1 MQTTMSTSDM
11 TANYYPSATSSDWV
25 QSQNTTV
32 PLGFHATPRTL
43 FLGGVLVAVVLVRV
57 PAPASCASWC
67 RASIWRSICRGPQ
80 SGIRGVS
87 PLPSTTHSRLVRVIE
102 NVSNHLS
109 TCLVRDASDRQL
121 PVTTD
126 EQGKKPTHLCQCDG
140 TGPVRSPVQCCTPSY
155 VGLMMYV
162 SAFVC
167 VWSRL
172 VPHQHLMF
180 SLGES
185 KSTLGSQSI

>member
-1 MQTTMSTSDM
+1 M

-32 PLGFHATPRTL
+32 PLGFHVIPRTL
-43 FLGGVLVAVVLVRV
+43 FLGGVLVAMVSVVRV
-57 PAPASCASWC
+57 AAAASCVSWC

-80 SGIRGVS
+80 GGTMGES

-102 NVSNHLS
+102 NVGHVLS
-109 TCLVRDASDRQL
+109 TCLVQDASDRDL

-126 EQGKKPTHLCQCDG
+126 EQGKKPTRLCQCDG
-140 TGPVRSPVQCCTPSY
+140 TGPVRSPVQCCTPSC

-162 SAFVC
+162 SAFVS

-172 VPHQHLMF
+172 VPHQDLMF
-180 SLGES
+180 SRGES
-185 KSTLGSQSI
+185 KSRLGSQSI